1 MIIQPPKTTIWQLNM
16 RKSTEPMNKLVK
28 RAQNQK
34 TLPIILITEPYC
46 EGGRAIFDSE
56 LYKTYSQVS
65 KIDRPRAAIA
75 VPKCINAFAFSNLSN
90 RDTTTIKLEDSL
102 TKKSMFLVSAYLDSS
117 IDKTAPVVGQ
127 LIQEIVNLADTQ
139 K

>member
-34 TLPIILITEPYC
+34 NLPIILITEPYC

-65 KIDRPRAAIA
+65 KIDRPRHTGPKVNIA
-75 VPKCINAFAFSNLSN
+75 S
-90 RDTTTIKLEDSL
+90 
-102 TKKSMFLVSAYLDSS
+102 
-117 IDKTAPVVGQ
+117 G
-127 LIQEIVNLADTQ
+127 
-139 K
+139 